1 MRKVWWTA
9 AAALMVGAAA
19 NLAPGA
25 GGEKQFKP
33 DPGFTSLFN
42 GKDLTGWMYK
52 PTPKDDLTG
61 KTETADGR
69 IEVKDGVIVVNAK
82 DKKGGGGIRDL
93 FTVKEYNK
101 DFHVKLEFR
110 AAPKADSGV
119 YIRSSGAQ
127 LQVRD
132 YPTVGPYKPK
142 SFKDADWNQ
151 LDIIVR
157 AGVVSTNVNGK
168 NLTAKDTLE
177 LIVKDGKPEAKLN
190 GKTIDVNK
198 IQVEVGAAAE
208 CKCNGE
214 LLEKAMKV
222 PTKGG
227 IGLQAETGK
236 FEFRH
241 IQVKELDDSGK

>member
-1 MRKVWWTA
+1 MRKACWVTA
-9 AAALMVGAAA
+9 AFVLLGGAA
-19 NLAPGA
+19 APGA
-25 GGEKQFKP
+25 GGDKEWKP
-33 DPGFTSLFN
+33 EAGYTSLFN
-42 GKDLTGWMYK
+42 GKDFSGWVYK
-52 PTPKDDLTG
+52 PSPKEDLTG
-61 KTETADGR
+61 KTETPDGR

-82 DKKGGGGIRDL
+82 DKAGKGGIKDL

-101 DFHVKLEFR
+101 DFHLKLEFR

-142 SFKDADWNQ
+142 GFKDGDWNQ
-151 LDIIVR
+151 LDI
-157 AGVVSTNVNGK
+157 VVKSGTVATTVNGK
-168 NLTAKDTLE
+168 ALAAKDNLE
-177 LIVKDGKPEAKLN
+177 LTVHDGKPQAKLN
-190 GKTIDVNK
+190 GKAIDVSN
-198 IQVEVGAAAE
+198 IQVTVGPAAE

-222 PTKGG
+222 PAKGG

-241 IQVKELDDSGK
+241 IQVKELE